1 MNRPRIIYLT
11 NARLP
16 TEKAHGLA
24 TVKLSEAFAKAGAD
38 VIVIAPWR
46 RNSLREDPFAYY
58 GVEHVF
64 RIVRFPSV
72 DLLWLPFGKSL
83 TFPIQLFSFS
93 LVAALWLFFRYG
105 MFGRMRDV
113 VIFSHDHIPLFF
125 VCLFAPNIFLD
136 IHDYPT
142 ENVFFRRV
150 LKRAIGC
157 AVQTKQKIDGLVR
170 NFGISREQIVYWPNG
185 TDVERFRD
193 IVPRSEAQKRLG
205 IPAGRSIVLYT
216 GSLQSW
222 KGVDTLVRAAGLLP
236 PSFQTYIVG
245 GSPSEIAPLERLAPE
260 TAGRFVGHRPWRE
273 MPLWLAAAD
282 ILVLPNTGREE
293 ISRSWT
299 SPMKL
304 FEYMASGR
312 PIVASDI
319 PSIREIV
326 DEAMAFLAAPDD
338 PQAFASAIKAATN
351 DRGGA
356 ALRARRAQAEAGRY
370 TWVARAEAILELMRR
385 LQFPG
390 RHDTMPHEPGE
401 PSGKVL

>member
-245 GSPSEIAPLERLAPE
+245 GSPSEIGPLEHLAPQ
-260 TAGRFVGHRPWRE
+260 AAIRFVGERPWRE

-326 DEAMAFLAAPDD
+326 DETMVFFAAADDQRSFSEVIRKVLANPD
-338 PQAFASAIKAATN
+338 KAGEHLEN
-351 DRGGA
+351 
-356 ALRARRAQAEAGRY
+356 ARKESRKY
-370 TWVARAEAILELMRR
+370 TWETRAEKILEKMHV
-385 LQFPG
+385 LQ
-390 RHDTMPHEPGE
+390 
-401 PSGKVL
+401 